1 MQENSNSIL
10 SSEQVNNHID
20 DANSSIEK
28 LLQNFYEFQKD
39 TDKIPLEATQYRQN
53 IFIEL
58 NNIRASNRLL
68 CKDLEDKEK
77 SISLRKNKYND
88 KRRELLLLYEDK
100 KNLQN
105 KITSVKRKHASVD
118 NLVFIS
124 EEDLKIQAGE
134 EFEAK
139 ETDVTLKRLKF
150 ELKIRSDAS
159 SKRKGA
165 LEEKGKLEQQ
175 LKKYD
180 QAIKD
185 LDERIDRL
193 GDKCGAITH
202 TINKYS

>member
-105 KITSVKRKHASVD
+105 K
-118 NLVFIS
+118 
-124 EEDLKIQAGE
+124 
-134 EFEAK
+134 
-139 ETDVTLKRLKF
+139 
-150 ELKIRSDAS
+150 
-159 SKRKGA
+159 
-165 LEEKGKLEQQ
+165 
-175 LKKYD
+175 
-180 QAIKD
+180 
-185 LDERIDRL
+185 
-193 GDKCGAITH
+193 
-202 TINKYS
+202 